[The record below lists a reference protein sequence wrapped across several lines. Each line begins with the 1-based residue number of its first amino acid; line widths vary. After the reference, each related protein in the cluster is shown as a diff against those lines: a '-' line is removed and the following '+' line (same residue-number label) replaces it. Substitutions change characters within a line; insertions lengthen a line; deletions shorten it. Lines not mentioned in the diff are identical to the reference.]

1 MSEVPTTPITGK
13 EASCAISPSPQQHQ
27 LLTNGSSSSSS
38 SLTST
43 SKVYP
48 PPSAEFEDV
57 VQSSDLFWQKLKEFH
72 GSLGTKFMIPTIG
85 GKALDLHLLFV
96 EVTSRG
102 GIEKVIR
109 DRQWK
114 EVIMTFNFP
123 STITSA
129 SFVLRK
135 YYLSL
140 LYDFEQVYYFRKEVL
155 RIPVHDPEGKSLDNG
170 SAQEQGTI
178 RFQGQ
183 ATQIVMQPGSSITGT
198 IDRKCDE
205 GYVITVNLGAEV
217 LTGVL
222 YHHPVA
228 VSQNFSEI
236 PTQRHRKRSRLATR
250 DPSRPKSN
258 RSGYN
263 FFFAEHYASLKPLY
277 YGQERAISKQI
288 GYLWNNLTEDEKQVY
303 QEKGLQDKERYKTEM
318 MEYRA
323 QQ

>member
-1 MSEVPTTPITGK
+1 MSEVPATPITGK
-13 EASCAISPSPQQHQ
+13 EAACPQQHQ
-27 LLTNGSSSSSS
+27 LLTPTANGSSSS

-48 PPSAEFEDV
+48 PPSAEFDDV
-57 VQSSDLFWQKLKEFH
+57 AQSSDLFWQKLKEFH
-72 GSLGTKFMIPTIG
+72 DSLGTKFMIPTVG
-85 GKALDLHLLFV
+85 GKTLDLHLLFV
-96 EVTSRG
+96 EVTARG

-114 EVIMTFNFP
+114 EVIMAFKFP
-123 STITSA
+123 TTITSA

-155 RIPVHDPEGKSLDNG
+155 RIPDPEEKNLDNG
-170 SAQEQGTI
+170 SERVQGII

-183 ATQIVMQPGSSITGT
+183 ATPVVMQPGGSIVGT
-198 IDRKCDE
+198 IDSKCDE
-205 GYVITVNLGAEV
+205 GYVITVNLGSEV
-217 LTGVL
+217 LTGAL

-228 VSQNFSEI
+228 MSQNFSEM
-236 PTQRHRKRSRLATR
+236 PTQRHRKRSRLAAR

-263 FFFAEHYASLKPLY
+263 FFFAEHYSSLKPLY

-288 GYLWNNLTEDEKQVY
+288 GFLWNNLTEDEKQVY
-303 QEKGLQDKERYKTEM
+303 QEKGLQDKERYKNEM
-318 MEYRA
+318 MEYKA
-323 QQ
+323 QQY